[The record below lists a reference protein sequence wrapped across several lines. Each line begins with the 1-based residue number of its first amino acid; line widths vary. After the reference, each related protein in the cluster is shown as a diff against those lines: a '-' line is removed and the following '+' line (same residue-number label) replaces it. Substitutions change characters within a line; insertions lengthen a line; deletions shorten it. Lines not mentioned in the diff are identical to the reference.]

1 MANRLDLDFSIESA
15 AERKIFLDQY
25 LQEPQFKEK
34 KLTEAELD
42 TCAKYLLYGK
52 DQDGTSCVQRGE
64 VQVDTKNK
72 TWSKEGKF
80 VSLEALLDT
89 EESSGGSYEDIILRP
104 HQVNYKNIRET
115 FSREETLQKAP
126 KALIPTFETLFQQI
140 DETELTINFYEILVG
155 KRSKEPRQELINR
168 LTPEIVT
175 KCKKNAALL
184 SQYQYL
190 KKKHI
195 LVDLRR
201 QQYTLRDSYQSIF
214 QTDWKNRGAPI
225 VEDTTLTFDCDMEV
239 FPLGLKAGG
248 TTSGLIFQEFNE
260 LYPQKFTEEELG
272 KISKRLWEKEKASRD
287 QFFFDF
293 TNLEH
298 VYQLILS
305 YADLRAVVENGQE
318 VDSTTA
324 ELLETL
330 YYYEKC
336 ANLTET
342 QKEILTLKK
351 EQVKN
356 KDIKDYI
363 NSKYQTTYNE
373 NYISTIFRQKIIKQ
387 INEAATFHYKI
398 ISNIFFPEEFKQCTN
413 CKKYYL
419 ICSENFVK
427 KSRAKDGYTNRCK
440 KCDRLYRQKSR

>member
-15 AERKIFLDQY
+15 AERKIFLDAY

-34 KLTEAELD
+34 KLTDSELE

-52 DQDGTSCVQRGE
+52 DEDGTSCIQRGE

-89 EESSGGSYEDIILRP
+89 GDSSSGSYEDVILRP
-104 HQVNYKNIRET
+104 HQVHYKNIRET
-115 FSREETLQKAP
+115 FSREEALRKAP
-126 KALIPTFETLFQQI
+126 KALTETFKNLFRQI

-155 KRSKEPRQELINR
+155 KRTKEPRQELLSSLDKETIQ
-168 LTPEIVT
+168 
-175 KCKKNAALL
+175 KCKENAALL

-201 QQYTLRDSYQSIF
+201 QQYTLRDSYQSTF

-225 VEDTTLTFDCDMEV
+225 VEDTVLTFDCDMEV
-239 FPLGLKAGG
+239 FPLGLKSGG
-248 TTSGLIFQEFNE
+248 TTSGLIFQDFND

-272 KISKRLWEKEKASRD
+272 KISKRYWDKVQNKRD
-287 QFFFDF
+287 KFFFDF
-293 TNLEH
+293 TDLEH

-305 YADLRAVVENGQE
+305 YADLRAVVENGE
-318 VDSTTA
+318 EADSTTS
-324 ELLETL
+324 ELL
-330 YYYEKC
+330 
-336 ANLTET
+336 TEI

-351 EQVKN
+351 QQVKN
-356 KDIKDYI
+356 KDIKEYI
-363 NSKYQTTYNE
+363 NSTYNTTYNE

-387 INEAATFHYKI
+387 INEAAKFHEKI
-398 ISNIFFPEEFKQCTN
+398 ISNIFFPEEFKQCN
-413 CKKYYL
+413 SCKKYYL

-440 KCDRLYRQKSR
+440 SCDKLYRQKSR

>member
-15 AERKIFLDQY
+15 AERKIFLEAY

-34 KLTEAELD
+34 KLTDAELD

-52 DQDGTSCVQRGE
+52 DEDGTSCIQRGE
-64 VQVDTKNK
+64 VQVDTRNK

-89 EESSGGSYEDIILRP
+89 GDSSGGSYEDIILQP

-115 FSREETLQKAP
+115 FSREEALRKAP
-126 KALIPTFETLFQQI
+126 KTLIPTFQNLFRQI
-140 DETELTINFYEILVG
+140 DETELIINFYEILVG
-155 KRSKEPRQELINR
+155 KRTKEPRQELLNR
-168 LTPEIVT
+168 FDTNKIQ
-175 KCKKNAALL
+175 KCKESAALL

-201 QQYTLRDSYQSIF
+201 QQYTLRDSYQSTF

-225 VEDTTLTFDCDMEV
+225 IDDNTLTFDCDMEV

-260 LYPQKFTEEELG
+260 LYPQKFTEKQLER
-272 KISKRLWEKEKASRD
+272 ISKRLWAKEKASKD
-287 QFFFDF
+287 KLYFDF

-305 YADLRAVVENGQE
+305 YVDLRAVVENGQ
-318 VDSTTA
+318 VADSTTA
-324 ELLETL
+324 ELLDTL
-330 YYYEKC
+330 QYYEDC
-336 ANLTET
+336 ANLTEI
-342 QKEILTLKK
+342 QQEILTLKK
-351 EQVKN
+351 QQVKN
-356 KDIKDYI
+356 KEIKEHI
-363 NSKYQTTYNE
+363 NSKYGTTYNE

-387 INEAATFHYKI
+387 INEAAIFHHKI

-419 ICSENFVK
+419 ICAENFVK
-427 KSRAKDGYTNRCK
+427 KSRAKDGFTNRCK

>member
-52 DQDGTSCVQRGE
+52 DEDGTSCVQRGE

-89 EESSGGSYEDIILRP
+89 GDSQGGSYEDVILKP

-115 FSREETLQKAP
+115 FSREEALRKAP
-126 KALIPTFETLFQQI
+126 AVLIPTFKSLFQQI

-155 KRSKEPRQELINR
+155 KRQKEPREELTSR
-168 LTPEIVT
+168 LGPEIT
-175 KCKKNAALL
+175 QKCKQNAALL

-190 KKKHI
+190 KKKHT

-201 QQYTLRDSYQSIF
+201 QQYTLRDSYQSTF
-214 QTDWKNRGAPI
+214 QNSWKNRGAPI
-225 VEDTTLTFDCDMEV
+225 LEEGPLAFDCDMEV
-239 FPLGLKAGG
+239 FPLGLKARG
-248 TTSGLIFQEFNE
+248 TTSELVFRPFKE
-260 LYPQKFTEEELG
+260 LYYKNFTEEQLK
-272 KISKRLWEKEKASRD
+272 KISKRFWDKENKSKEGIY
-287 QFFFDF
+287 FDF
-293 TNLEH
+293 TDIEH

-305 YADLRAVVENGQE
+305 YVDLRAVVENGDE
-318 VDSTTA
+318 TDSTTA
-324 ELLETL
+324 ELLNTLDYYVQET
-330 YYYEKC
+330 
-336 ANLTET
+336 NLTDS
-342 QKEILTLKK
+342 QKEILQMKK
-351 EQVKN
+351 QQIKN

-363 NSKYQTTYNE
+363 NSKYGTTYNE
-373 NYISTIFRQKIIKQ
+373 NYISTIFRQKIIRQ
-387 INEAATFHYKI
+387 INETAAFHKKI
-398 ISNIFFPEEFKQCTN
+398 ISNIFFSEEFKQCTS
-413 CKKYYL
+413 CGQWLL

-440 KCDRLYRQKSR
+440 ACDKLYRQKGR

>member
-1 MANRLDLDFSIESA
+1 MANRLDLDFSIESSE
-15 AERKIFLDQY
+15 ERNIFLTAY

-34 KLTEAELD
+34 PLTESELE

-52 DQDGTSCVQRGE
+52 DEDGTSCIQRGE
-64 VQVDTKNK
+64 VQVETKNK

-89 EESSGGSYEDIILRP
+89 GDSSSGSYEDVILRP

-115 FSREETLQKAP
+115 FSREDALKKAP
-126 KALIPTFETLFQQI
+126 TSLVPTFKNLFQQI

-155 KRSKEPRQELINR
+155 KRTKEPRAELVKR
-168 LTPEIVT
+168 LGAETVE
-175 KCKKNAALL
+175 KCRKSAALL

-201 QQYTLRDSYQSIF
+201 QQYTLRDSYQSTF

-225 VEDTTLTFDCDMEV
+225 MEDNSLTFDCDMEV
-239 FPLGLKAGG
+239 FPLGLKSKGI
-248 TTSGLIFQEFNE
+248 TSGLVFQPFNE
-260 LYPQKFTEEELG
+260 LYPQKFTEEELQ
-272 KISKRLWEKEKASRD
+272 KISKRYWDKENSKKD
-287 QFFFDF
+287 KFYFDF
-293 TNLEH
+293 TDLEH

-305 YADLRAVVENGQE
+305 YSDLRAVVDNGQE
-318 VDSTTA
+318 ADLTTA
-324 ELLETL
+324 ELLDTLL
-330 YYYEKC
+330 YYEEC
-336 ANLTET
+336 ANLTDC

-351 EQVKN
+351 QQIKN
-356 KDIKDYI
+356 KDIQTYI
-363 NSKYQTTYNE
+363 NSKYGTTYNE

-387 INEAATFHYKI
+387 INEAAAFHHKI
-398 ISNIFFPEEFKQCTN
+398 ISNIFFVEEFKQCTN
-413 CKKYYL
+413 CGKYYL

-427 KSRAKDGYTNRCK
+427 KSRAKDGFTNRCK
-440 KCDRLYRQKSR
+440 ACDKMYRLKGR